1 MVIFLLLRCIIIA
14 QINAVLMAVILKS
27 AHHLDVVNA
36 VDKGVFSSGLD
47 HYTKKGSKEGR
58 IWSCQSRHTN
68 TDEDTKDV

>member
-1 MVIFLLLRCIIIA
+1 
-14 QINAVLMAVILKS
+14 MAVILKS
-27 AHHLDVVNA
+27 AHHLDIVNA